1 MIAKATQAQ
10 IKRFGELE
18 RAIGRNLA
26 FYCMCAVYNIPFYAP
41 AEIGAETWEE
51 YVEILSSENGTFLSG
66 NTDVDYAIKG
76 GIPDDERWAMVWG
89 EGDEDNPYTDMDYR
103 RLDQLFKTYSA
114 RLVSLGGYDAQQ
126 EDTLRNCCK
135 MRLLADKC
143 LAKGTKESVAMCT
156 QLNKAIQTELS
167 SEGLRKVDTVRQQE
181 VRIDS
186 IIDAL
191 ERAGFL
197 ENGKILPLDDV
208 VEICL
213 RRLGTLGG
221 APSHKYP
228 YTLDAADQMMFMIA
242 NNMYDNDDLPEIAE
256 LPDKL
261 RFDRNVASEFAADAN
276 STELEVYRRLGIGN
290 MPEEPKPEKKAEPE
304 EKTILEQ
311 MVNID
316 PDEDLQKEIMDMFFG
331 AE

>member
-1 MIAKATQAQ
+1 M
-10 IKRFGELE
+10 
-18 RAIGRNLA
+18 AI
-26 FYCMCAVYNIPFYAP
+26 FCMCAVYNVPYYTP
-41 AEIGAETWEE
+41 VDIGAESWEE
-51 YVEILSSENGTFLSG
+51 YVEILSGDSGTFLTG
-66 NTDVDYAIKG
+66 NIDVDYAIKG
-76 GIPDDERWAMVWG
+76 GIPDSERWAMLWG

-167 SEGLRKVDTVRQQE
+167 SEGLRKVDSVKQQE

-186 IIDAL
+186 IVDAL
-191 ERAGFL
+191 ERAGFV
-197 ENGKILPLDDV
+197 ENGKIKTYEEVLD
-208 VEICL
+208 ICL
-213 RRLGTLGG
+213 ARLGALGV

-256 LPDKL
+256 LPEKLKFDK
-261 RFDRNVASEFAADAN
+261 NVASEFASTAN
-276 STELEVYRRLGIGN
+276 TTELEVYRHLGLTREG
-290 MPEEPKPEKKAEPE
+290 EKPKPKK
-304 EKTILEQ
+304 KQ
-311 MVNID
+311 V
-316 PDEDLQKEIMDMFFG
+316 EDNNDIQKEIMDMFFKDGDG

>member
-1 MIAKATQAQ
+1 MATKATQAQ
-10 IKRFGELE
+10 NKRFNELE
-18 RAIGRNLA
+18 RVVGRNMA
-26 FYCMCAVYNIPFYAP
+26 FYCMCAVFNLPYYDTVELGI
-41 AEIGAETWEE
+41 ESWEE
-51 YVEILSSENGTFLSG
+51 YVEVMGQESGGFLSG
-66 NTDVDYAIKG
+66 NTDVDYAIRG
-76 GIPDDERWAMVWG
+76 GIPENERWAMLWG
-89 EGDEDNPYTDMDYR
+89 EGDEDNPYTEMDYR

-167 SEGLRKVDTVRQQE
+167 SEGLRKVDTVKQQE

-186 IIDAL
+186 IVDAL

-197 ENGKILPLDDV
+197 ENGKILPLNDV
-208 VEICL
+208 IELCL

-221 APSHKYP
+221 SPSHKYP

-261 RFDRNVASEFAADAN
+261 KFDKNVQSEFADTAN
-276 STELEVYRRLGIGN
+276 TTELEVYRHLGLTREGEKKEKPKEEIIQEQ
-290 MPEEPKPEKKAEPE
+290 PEESA
-304 EKTILEQ
+304 
-311 MVNID
+311 
-316 PDEDLQKEIMDMFFG
+316 DEALQKEIMDLFFRDEG
-331 AE
+331 EG

>member
-1 MIAKATQAQ
+1 MITKATQAQ
-10 IKRFGELE
+10 NKRYAELE

-26 FYCMCAVYNIPFYAP
+26 LYCMCAVYNVPYYDP
-41 AEIGAETWEE
+41 NELGAETWDE
-51 YVEILSSENGTFLSG
+51 YVEVLSSDAGTFLSG
-66 NTDVDYAIKG
+66 NLDIDYVIKG
-76 GIPDDERWAMVWG
+76 GVPDDERWAMIWG

-167 SEGLRKVDTVRQQE
+167 SEGLRKVDTVKQPEAR
-181 VRIDS
+181 VDS

-208 VEICL
+208 VEVCL
-213 RRLGTLGG
+213 RRLGALGG

-261 RFDRNVASEFAADAN
+261 KFDRNVASEFASTAN
-276 STELEVYRRLGIGN
+276 TTELEVYRRLGIG
-290 MPEEPKPEKKAEPE
+290 EAQPKEKKEEPE
-304 EKTILEQ
+304 EKTLKEQ
-311 MVNID
+311 MVSVET
-316 PDEDLQKEIMDMFFG
+316 DEDLQKEIMDMFFKDG
-331 AE
+331 EE